1 MKVLIVQASFLM
13 ELFGTGAWASVNPK
27 PLNPKSCRAIRD
39 NVRYALRLSEAPIS
53 HPCCCFRVFRILM
66 EGLIMGHV
74 YNGLYRVD
82 IGIMEKNMETTIMG
96 LCGVSGLSEA

>member
-1 MKVLIVQASFLM
+1 
-13 ELFGTGAWASVNPK
+13 
-27 PLNPKSCRAIRD
+27 
-39 NVRYALRLSEAPIS
+39 
-53 HPCCCFRVFRILM
+53 
-66 EGLIMGHV
+66 MGHV